1 MLTWYIYV
9 SEWLEFGLMGR
20 EMNLTNE
27 QRLDGLYS
35 DAKIPSYL
43 TLAPELNGADFVKTL
58 RMDSLCTYQ
67 TDSPFKTKPKL
78 GIKFSV
84 A

>member
-9 SEWLEFGLMGR
+9 SEWLEFRLMGR

-27 QRLDGLYS
+27 QRLDGLYV

-43 TLAPELNGADFVKTL
+43 TLAPKHNGADVEKDAVNGQAVHL
-58 RMDSLCTYQ
+58 
-67 TDSPFKTKPKL
+67 
-78 GIKFSV
+78 
-84 A
+84 AN